1 MQDTVE
7 QHPLRRSVLLRGSGN
22 TDECAT
28 ISLERRRAT
37 TRARKQP
44 VLRRSESGP
53 RPLGVYR
60 SANGSI
66 ANASERLRETLAN
79 SIAVGA
85 FVNLDNDV
93 PRLE

>member
-1 MQDTVE
+1 M
-7 QHPLRRSVLLRGSGN
+7 
-22 TDECAT
+22 
-28 ISLERRRAT
+28 
-37 TRARKQP
+37 
-44 VLRRSESGP
+44 SGP